1 MGEEQELAFECTFN
15 RSLKVEGRPERLTAD
30 AGVVLLRE
38 LDERL
43 KLTSSLG
50 ESLRDDREQDQTRY
64 KMTELLR
71 QRLYG
76 FAQGYRSQDD
86 GDRTAHDPAMRVAV
100 WEGGGDRVLEER
112 LSSQPT
118 QSRLLDALAIKE
130 NLEKTRA
137 ALSRRILRVASSE
150 KPQS

>member
-43 KLTSSLG
+43 RLTSTLG
-50 ESLRDDREQDQTRY
+50 ESFRDDRKPNQTRY
-64 KMTELLR
+64 AMTELLR
-71 QRLYG
+71 QRIYG
-76 FAQGYRSQDD
+76 FAQGYRHQDD

-112 LSSQPT
+112 LSS
-118 QSRLLDALAIKE
+118 
-130 NLEKTRA
+130 
-137 ALSRRILRVASSE
+137 
-150 KPQS
+150 